1 MKFEYWNAIKTSTWF
16 KLLVATA
23 VSYVL
28 YLLAGFMLPILL
40 AIGLAFGLYPLVN
53 MITQVRVAHG
63 MIKLSR
69 AVAIVLALIGF
80 LIFLCIAIGF
90 IILPL
95 FGQMNDLLVKLP
107 ALAAKSNIQDLDTM
121 LQDPSKIPML
131 PSSFEMLTDGMIN
144 WAMGLVSG
152 ILRNLLRSSLEI
164 VSNLIGLI
172 IVPFLAFYFLKDW
185 RDLRSMFINLFNY
198 DVQDRVAQVVDNI
211 GRTLSSYVRGL
222 VKLSLIS
229 GFVITIGTAFL
240 GIDFPLVLGF
250 WAILAETVPVV
261 GPI

>member
-69 AVAIVLALIGF
+69 AVAIILALIGF

-172 IVPFLAFYFLKDW
+172 IVPFLAFYWPDY
-185 RDLRSMFINLFNY
+185 RALF
-198 DVQDRVAQVVDNI
+198 
-211 GRTLSSYVRGL
+211 
-222 VKLSLIS
+222 SL
-229 GFVITIGTAFL
+229 L
-240 GIDFPLVLGF
+240 LP
-250 WAILAETVPVV
+250 
-261 GPI
+261 